1 MISKKLVENENI
13 LELIVDAEV
22 RRVYHKRQGIPIMFF
37 GDADAMQY
45 IREHGYEGYKLIESA
60 GQVSN
65 SADYSQD
72 GIWRFEKIIVK
83 PKKVVAKPKK
93 RSYNRSKKKT
103 VSVTPEE

>member
-1 MISKKLVENENI
+1 MISKKLVENGKI
-13 LELIVDAEV
+13 LELIVSAEV
-22 RRVYHKRQGIPIMFF
+22 RRVYHKRQGIPVILFK
-37 GDADAMQY
+37 DADAIQY
-45 IREHGYEGYKLIESA
+45 IREHGYKDYSLIESA

-72 GIWRFEKIIVK
+72 GIWKFEKIIVK

-93 RSYNRSKKKT
+93 RSYNSSKKKT